1 MTHSPASSE
10 DEERRSASE
19 CPEGGSESDSSP
31 DGPGTGPQGTRGRGS
46 GGAPG
51 SLASAGGL
59 QGRSMSSLDDA
70 HFSMMVFRIGIPD
83 LHQTKCLRFNPDA
96 TIWTAKQQVLCA
108 LSESLQDV
116 LNYGLFQPAASGRD
130 ANFLEEERLLR
141 EYPQSFEKGVP
152 YLEFRYKTRVYKQTN
167 LDEKQLAKLHTKTGL
182 KKFLE
187 YVQLGTSDKVARLLD
202 KGLDP
207 NYHDSDSG
215 ETPLT
220 LAAQT
225 EGSVDVIRTLC
236 LGGAHIDFRA
246 RDGMT
251 ALHKAACARHCLA
264 LTALLDLG
272 GSPNYKDRRGLTPLF
287 HTAMV
292 GGDPRCCE
300 LLLYN
305 RAQLGVAD
313 ENGWQ
318 EIHQACQRGH
328 SQHLEHLL
336 FYGAEPGAQNAS
348 GNTALHICALYNK
361 ESCARILLYRGAS
374 KDVKNNNGQTAFQ
387 VAVIAGNFELGELI
401 RNHREQDVV
410 PFQESPKYAARR
422 RGPPSAGLTVPP
434 ALLRANSDTSM
445 ALPDWMVF
453 AAPGASS
460 SAAPAPAPAA
470 QAQAQPAAPGA
481 KLSTGTLRSASSPRG
496 ARARSPSRGRHPEE
510 AKRQPRG
517 RPSSSG
523 TPREPAGGTGGSAGP
538 GGSLGSRGRRR
549 KLYSAV
555 PGRSF
560 MAVKSYQAQAEGE
573 ISLSKGEKIKVLS
586 IGEGGFW
593 EGQVKGRVG
602 WFPSDCLEEVANR
615 SQEGKQESRSD
626 KAKRL
631 FRHYTVGSY
640 DSFDAPSLMD
650 GIGPGSDYII
660 KEKTV
665 LLQKKDSE
673 GFGFV
678 LRGAKAQTPIEEF
691 TPTPAFPALQYLESV
706 DEGGVAWRAG
716 LRMGDF
722 LIEVNGQ
729 NVVKVGHRQV
739 VNMIRQ
745 GGNTLMV
752 KVVMVT
758 RHPDM
763 EEAAHKKAPQQA
775 KRLPP
780 PAISLRSK
788 SMTSEL
794 EEMVSPWKKK
804 SEYQQQPAAPLPSME
819 KKRTVYQMALN
830 KLDEI
835 LAAAQQ
841 TISASESPGPG
852 GLASLGKHRPK
863 GFFATESSFDP
874 HHRSQ
879 PSYER
884 PSYLPA
890 GPGLMLRQKSIGA
903 AEDDRPY
910 LAPPS
915 MKFSRSL
922 SVPGSEDI
930 PPPPTTSPPEP
941 PYSTPPA
948 PSISG
953 RLTPSPRFN
962 PSSGGALPA
971 SSPASFDGPSPP
983 DTRLGGRGEKG
994 LYHGAALPPAL
1005 HHPPHHHHHHA
1016 PPPQPHH
1023 HHAHPPHPPEM
1034 ETGGSPDDP
1043 PPRLALG
1050 PQPSLRG
1057 WRGGGP
1063 SPTPGAASPSHHG
1076 GGAGG
1081 AGGPSQAPALRYFQ
1095 LPPRAASA
1103 AMYVPARSG
1112 RGRKGPLVKQTKVEG
1127 EPHKGGLPPAPSPA
1141 PASPASP
1148 QPPPPPAAAAASSE
1162 KNSIPIPTI
1171 IIKAPSTSSSGRSS
1185 QGSSTEAEPPPPPPQ
1200 QQQQQQP
1207 QAQQPGPEGAG
1218 GSSSSAPGGSPAPPA
1233 PPSPTPAP
1241 APASPSGPAT
1251 LDFTSQFGAALVGA
1265 ARREGGWQSEAR
1277 RRSTLFLSTDA
1288 GDEEGGGDG
1297 ALGSGAPPGPRLRH
1311 SKSIDEGMFSAEPY
1325 LRLEAGGGG
1334 GGYGGYGAAGR
1345 AYGSSGGSSAFTSF
1359 LPPPR
1364 PLVHPLTGKA
1374 LDPSSPLGLALAAR
1388 ERALKESSEGGGAPQ
1403 PPARPPSPR
1412 YEVPP
1417 PATPHH
1423 HHSPLAHHH
1432 HEPVLRLWGA
1442 APPDPARREL
1452 GYRAGLGGPE
1462 KPLTASPPAARRSL
1476 LHRLPPTAS
1485 GVGPLLLQ
1493 LGPEPPA
1500 PLPGGVSKAWRAGA
1514 ADEPERLPLHVRFL
1528 ENCQPRAGGAGG
1540 RGPPAEDGPGVI
1552 AAPPSPRRSV
1562 APASPTSPRGGGGG
1576 GGEENGLPLL
1586 VLPPP
1591 APSVDVEDGEFL
1603 FAEPLPPPLE
1613 FSNSFEKPESP
1624 LTPGPPHP
1632 LPDPPTPTTPLPPAA
1647 AAAAPGAAAP
1657 PTLDSTAS
1665 SLTSY
1670 DSEVATLTQGAPAA
1684 PGDTPAPGPPAP
1696 AAAPAAPAPQ
1706 PGPDPPPG
1714 TDSGIEEVDSR
1725 SSSDHPLE
1733 TISSASTLSSLSAE
1747 GGGSAGG
1754 GGGPGTGVAA
1764 GPELLDTYVAYLD
1777 GQAFGGSG
1785 PSGPPYPMTPSKL
1798 RGSRALGAG
1807 GGGLRSSPGGGLRD
1821 PVTPTSPTVSV
1832 TGAGTDGLL
1841 ALSGCSGPSAAG
1853 VTGGPVAVEPDGPPV
1868 VPLSSSA
1875 SSLPRKLLPWEEGP
1889 GPPPPPLPGP
1899 LAPAQASALA
1909 TVKASIIS
1917 ELSSKLQQFGG
1928 SSSSAAG
1935 GALPWARA
1943 GSGGSTDSHH
1953 GGASYVPERTSS
1965 LQRQRLSEDSQSSL
1979 LTKPVSSLF
1988 QNWPKTPLPPLP
2000 TGTGV
2005 PSAAAAAPG
2014 ATSPSAASSASTRHL
2029 QGVEFEM
2036 RPPLLRRAPSPSL
2049 LPASEHKLSHGRGRR
2064 LGRPLRP
2071 GLRATAPRDVRGP
2084 RGSPVRGLPLP
2095 LADPPAFAAPGQAF
2109 RRQAPGLLDQVRR
2122 GRLARVAG
2130 PGRAPGPL
2138 PGPRDRRLPPARPD
2152 QGGLRGPGRDPRG
2165 PPHEH
2170 RPGSQILPGEVM
2182 AGPDGPARPRNAGA
2196 RRPPDL

>member
-10 DEERRSASE
+10 DEERHSASE

-31 DGPGTGPQGTRGRGS
+31 DGPGKGLRGIRGQGS
-46 GGAPG
+46 GAPG
-51 SLASAGGL
+51 SLASVRGL
-59 QGRSMSSLDDA
+59 QGRSMSVPDDA

-116 LNYGLFQPAASGRD
+116 LNYGLFQPATSGRD

-225 EGSVDVIRTLC
+225 EGSVEVIRTLC

-305 RAQLGVAD
+305 RAQLGIAD

-361 ESCARILLYRGAS
+361 ETCARILLYRGAN
-374 KDVKNNNGQTAFQ
+374 KDVKNNNGQTPFQ

-422 RGPPSAGLTVPP
+422 RGTPNAGLMVPP

-453 AAPGASS
+453 AAPGTSS
-460 SAAPAPAPAA
+460 TG
-470 QAQAQPAAPGA
+470 APGPTSGPQGQSQPSA
-481 KLSTGTLRSASSPRG
+481 PSTKLSSGTLRSASSPRG

-523 TPREPAGGTGGSAGP
+523 TPREGPTGGTGVSGGP

-560 MAVKSYQAQAEGE
+560 MAVKSYQAQGEGE

-593 EGQVKGRVG
+593 EGQVKGRIG

-763 EEAAHKKAPQQA
+763 DEAVHKKAPQQA

-804 SEYQQQPAAPLPSME
+804 SEYEQQPAPVPSME

-884 PSYLPA
+884 PSYLPP
-890 GPGLMLRQKSIGA
+890 GPGFMLRQKSIGA

-910 LAPPS
+910 LAPPT

-948 PSISG
+948 PSSSG
-953 RLTPSPRFN
+953 RLTPSHRGGPFN
-962 PSSGGALPA
+962 PSAGGPLPA
-971 SSPASFDGPSPP
+971 SSPSSFDGPSPP
-983 DTRLGGRGEKG
+983 DTRMGGREKS
-994 LYHGAALPPAL
+994 LY
-1005 HHPPHHHHHHA
+1005 HHA

-1063 SPTPGAASPSHHG
+1063 SPTPGAPSPSHHG
-1076 GGAGG
+1076 SGS
-1081 AGGPSQAPALRYFQ
+1081 GPSQGPALRYFQ

-1127 EPHKGGLPPAPSPA
+1127 EPQKGGGLPPAPSPT
-1141 PASPASP
+1141 SPASP
-1148 QPPPPPAAAAASSE
+1148 QPPPAAAAPSE

-1185 QGSSTEAEPPPPPPQ
+1185 QGSSTEAEPPA
-1200 QQQQQQP
+1200 QP
-1207 QAQQPGPEGAG
+1207 EAAG
-1218 GSSSSAPGGSPAPPA
+1218 GSSATSPAPAISPV
-1233 PPSPTPAP
+1233 PPSPSPVPT
-1241 APASPSGPAT
+1241 PASPSGPAT

-1265 ARREGGWQSEAR
+1265 ARREGGWQNEAR

-1288 GDEEGGGDG
+1288 GDEEGGDSVLS
-1297 ALGSGAPPGPRLRH
+1297 AGAPPGPRLRH

-1325 LRLEAGGGG
+1325 LRLESAGAGSGA
-1334 GGYGGYGAAGR
+1334 YGYGAASR
-1345 AYGSSGGSSAFTSF
+1345 AYGSSSAFTSF
-1359 LPPPR
+1359 LPPR

-1374 LDPSSPLGLALAAR
+1374 LDPASPLGLALAAR
-1388 ERALKESSEGGGAPQ
+1388 ERALKESSEGGGTPQ
-1403 PPARPPSPR
+1403 PPPRPPSPR
-1412 YEVPP
+1412 YEAPP
-1417 PATPHH
+1417 PTPHH
-1423 HHSPLAHHH
+1423 HSPHAH

-1442 APPDPARREL
+1442 SPPDAARREL
-1452 GYRAGLGGPE
+1452 GYRAGLGSQE
-1462 KPLTASPPAARRSL
+1462 KSLPASPPAARRSL
-1476 LHRLPPTAS
+1476 LHRLPPTAP

-1500 PLPGGVSKAWRAGA
+1500 PHPGVSKAWRSGA
-1514 ADEPERLPLHVRFL
+1514 PEEPERLPLHVRFL
-1528 ENCQPRAGGAGG
+1528 ENCQPRASGASG
-1540 RGPPAEDGPGVI
+1540 RGPPSEDGPGVP
-1552 AAPPSPRRSV
+1552 PPSPRRTV
-1562 APASPTSPRGGGGG
+1562 PPSPTSPRGS
-1576 GGEENGLPLL
+1576 EENGLPLL

-1603 FAEPLPPPLE
+1603 FVEPLPPPLE

-1632 LPDPPTPTTPLPPAA
+1632 LPDPPTPTTPLPPVTPPAIT
-1647 AAAAPGAAAP
+1647 AAP

-1684 PGDTPAPGPPAP
+1684 PGDAPPQGPPAP
-1696 AAAPAAPAPQ
+1696 AAPAPPAPQ

-1754 GGGPGTGVAA
+1754 GGGGASVAS

-1785 PSGPPYPMTPSKL
+1785 TSGPPYPPQLMTPSKL
-1798 RGSRALGAG
+1798 RGRALGAS
-1807 GGGLRSSPGGGLRD
+1807 GGLRPGPSGGLRD

-1841 ALSGCSGPSAAG
+1841 TLSGCSGPSAAG
-1853 VTGGPVAVEPDGPPV
+1853 VAGGPVAVEPEGPPV
-1868 VPLSSSA
+1868 PLPSA
-1875 SSLPRKLLPWEEGP
+1875 ASLPRKLLPWEEGP

-1899 LAPAQASALA
+1899 LAQPQASALA

-1928 SSSSAAG
+1928 SSAAG
-1935 GALPWARA
+1935 GALPWARG
-1943 GSGGSTDSHH
+1943 GSGGSGDSHH

-1965 LQRQRLSEDSQSSL
+1965 LQRQRLSDDSQSSL
-1979 LTKPVSSLF
+1979 LSKPVSSLF
-1988 QNWPKTPLPPLP
+1988 QNWPKPPLPPLP

-2005 PSAAAAAPG
+2005 PPSAAAAPG
-2014 ATSPSAASSASTRHL
+2014 ATSPSASSSTSTRHL

-2049 LPASEHKLSHGRGRR
+2049 LPASEHKVSPAP
-2064 LGRPLRP
+2064 RPSSLPILPSGPLYP
-2071 GLRATAPRDVRGP
+2071 GLFDIRSSPTGGAG
-2084 RGSPVRGLPLP
+2084 GS
-2095 LADPPAFAAPGQAF
+2095 ADPFAPVFVPPHPGMSG
-2109 RRQAPGLLDQVRR
+2109 GLGGALSGASRSLSPT
-2122 GRLARVAG
+2122 RL
-2130 PGRAPGPL
+2130 L
-2138 PGPRDRRLPPARPD
+2138 SLPPDKPFGAKPLGFWTKFD
-2152 QGGLRGPGRDPRG
+2152 VADWLEWLGLA
-2165 PPHEH
+2165 EH
-2170 RPGSQILPGEVM
+2170 RARFLDHEIDGSHLPALTKEDYV
-2182 AGPDGPARPRNAGA
+2182 
-2196 RRPPDL
+2196 DLGVTRVGHRMNIDRALKVFLER

>member
-1 MTHSPASSE
+1 MPHSPASSE
-10 DEERRSASE
+10 DEHHSASE

-31 DGPGTGPQGTRGRGS
+31 DGPGRGPRGTRGRGS
-46 GGAPG
+46 GAPG
-51 SLASAGGL
+51 KLASVRGL
-59 QGRSMSSLDDA
+59 QGRSMSVPDDA

-116 LNYGLFQPAASGRD
+116 LNYGLFQPATSGRD

-225 EGSVDVIRTLC
+225 EGSVEVIRTLC

-305 RAQLGVAD
+305 RAQLGIAD

-318 EIHQACQRGH
+318 ETHQACQRGH

-361 ESCARILLYRGAS
+361 ETCARILLYRGAN
-374 KDVKNNNGQTAFQ
+374 KDVKNNNGQTPFQ

-401 RNHREQDVV
+401 RSHREQDVV

-422 RGPPSAGLTVPP
+422 RGAQSAGLTVPP

-453 AAPGASS
+453 SAPGASS
-460 SAAPAPAPAA
+460 SGTPGPTSGPQGSSQPPAPST
-470 QAQAQPAAPGA
+470 
-481 KLSTGTLRSASSPRG
+481 KLSSGTLRSASSPRG

-510 AKRQPRG
+510 TKRQARG

-523 TPREPAGGTGGSAGP
+523 TPREGPAGGTGGSGGP

-560 MAVKSYQAQAEGE
+560 MAVKSYQAQGEGE

-602 WFPSDCLEEVANR
+602 WFPSECLEEVANR

-763 EEAAHKKAPQQA
+763 DEAVHKKAPQQA

-804 SEYQQQPAAPLPSME
+804 SEYEHQPAPMPSME

-863 GFFATESSFDP
+863 GFFATEGRRGEPLPDTTQEVLECSVNQVSMGLLVLTCKSVGNHFTLP
-874 HHRSQ
+874 
-879 PSYER
+879 PS
-884 PSYLPA
+884 LPQ
-890 GPGLMLRQKSIGA
+890 RFWA

-910 LAPPS
+910 LAPPA

-948 PSISG
+948 PS
-953 RLTPSPRFN
+953 
-962 PSSGGALPA
+962 SSAEGPPVALPA
-971 SSPASFDGPSPP
+971 
-983 DTRLGGRGEKG
+983 
-994 LYHGAALPPAL
+994 
-1005 HHPPHHHHHHA
+1005 
-1016 PPPQPHH
+1016 
-1023 HHAHPPHPPEM
+1023 
-1034 ETGGSPDDP
+1034 
-1043 PPRLALG
+1043 
-1050 PQPSLRG
+1050 
-1057 WRGGGP
+1057 
-1063 SPTPGAASPSHHG
+1063 
-1076 GGAGG
+1076 
-1081 AGGPSQAPALRYFQ
+1081 
-1095 LPPRAASA
+1095 
-1103 AMYVPARSG
+1103 
-1112 RGRKGPLVKQTKVEG
+1112 
-1127 EPHKGGLPPAPSPA
+1127 
-1141 PASPASP
+1141 
-1148 QPPPPPAAAAASSE
+1148 
-1162 KNSIPIPTI
+1162 
-1171 IIKAPSTSSSGRSS
+1171 
-1185 QGSSTEAEPPPPPPQ
+1185 
-1200 QQQQQQP
+1200 
-1207 QAQQPGPEGAG
+1207 
-1218 GSSSSAPGGSPAPPA
+1218 
-1233 PPSPTPAP
+1233 
-1241 APASPSGPAT
+1241 
-1251 LDFTSQFGAALVGA
+1251 
-1265 ARREGGWQSEAR
+1265 
-1277 RRSTLFLSTDA
+1277 
-1288 GDEEGGGDG
+1288 
-1297 ALGSGAPPGPRLRH
+1297 
-1311 SKSIDEGMFSAEPY
+1311 
-1325 LRLEAGGGG
+1325 
-1334 GGYGGYGAAGR
+1334 
-1345 AYGSSGGSSAFTSF
+1345 
-1359 LPPPR
+1359 
-1364 PLVHPLTGKA
+1364 
-1374 LDPSSPLGLALAAR
+1374 
-1388 ERALKESSEGGGAPQ
+1388 
-1403 PPARPPSPR
+1403 
-1412 YEVPP
+1412 
-1417 PATPHH
+1417 
-1423 HHSPLAHHH
+1423 
-1432 HEPVLRLWGA
+1432 
-1442 APPDPARREL
+1442 
-1452 GYRAGLGGPE
+1452 
-1462 KPLTASPPAARRSL
+1462 
-1476 LHRLPPTAS
+1476 
-1485 GVGPLLLQ
+1485 
-1493 LGPEPPA
+1493 
-1500 PLPGGVSKAWRAGA
+1500 
-1514 ADEPERLPLHVRFL
+1514 
-1528 ENCQPRAGGAGG
+1528 
-1540 RGPPAEDGPGVI
+1540 
-1552 AAPPSPRRSV
+1552 
-1562 APASPTSPRGGGGG
+1562 
-1576 GGEENGLPLL
+1576 
-1586 VLPPP
+1586 
-1591 APSVDVEDGEFL
+1591 
-1603 FAEPLPPPLE
+1603 
-1613 FSNSFEKPESP
+1613 
-1624 LTPGPPHP
+1624 
-1632 LPDPPTPTTPLPPAA
+1632 
-1647 AAAAPGAAAP
+1647 
-1657 PTLDSTAS
+1657 
-1665 SLTSY
+1665 
-1670 DSEVATLTQGAPAA
+1670 
-1684 PGDTPAPGPPAP
+1684 
-1696 AAAPAAPAPQ
+1696 
-1706 PGPDPPPG
+1706 
-1714 TDSGIEEVDSR
+1714 
-1725 SSSDHPLE
+1725 
-1733 TISSASTLSSLSAE
+1733 
-1747 GGGSAGG
+1747 
-1754 GGGPGTGVAA
+1754 
-1764 GPELLDTYVAYLD
+1764 
-1777 GQAFGGSG
+1777 
-1785 PSGPPYPMTPSKL
+1785 
-1798 RGSRALGAG
+1798 
-1807 GGGLRSSPGGGLRD
+1807 
-1821 PVTPTSPTVSV
+1821 
-1832 TGAGTDGLL
+1832 
-1841 ALSGCSGPSAAG
+1841 
-1853 VTGGPVAVEPDGPPV
+1853 
-1868 VPLSSSA
+1868 A

-1899 LAPAQASALA
+1899 LGPPPASALA

-1928 SSSSAAG
+1928 SAVAG
-1935 GALPWARA
+1935 GALPWARG
-1943 GSGGSTDSHH
+1943 GSAGSTDGHH
-1953 GGASYVPERTSS
+1953 GGPSYIPERTSS
-1965 LQRQRLSEDSQSSL
+1965 LQRQRLSDDSQSSL
-1979 LTKPVSSLF
+1979 LSKPVSSLF
-1988 QNWPKTPLPPLP
+1988 QNWHKPPLPPLP
-2000 TGTGV
+2000 TATGV
-2005 PSAAAAAPG
+2005 PPSAAAAAPG
-2014 ATSPSAASSASTRHL
+2014 ATSPAASSST
-2029 QGVEFEM
+2029 
-2036 RPPLLRRAPSPSL
+2036 
-2049 LPASEHKLSHGRGRR
+2049 
-2064 LGRPLRP
+2064 
-2071 GLRATAPRDVRGP
+2071 
-2084 RGSPVRGLPLP
+2084 
-2095 LADPPAFAAPGQAF
+2095 
-2109 RRQAPGLLDQVRR
+2109 
-2122 GRLARVAG
+2122 
-2130 PGRAPGPL
+2130 
-2138 PGPRDRRLPPARPD
+2138 
-2152 QGGLRGPGRDPRG
+2152 
-2165 PPHEH
+2165 
-2170 RPGSQILPGEVM
+2170 
-2182 AGPDGPARPRNAGA
+2182 
-2196 RRPPDL
+2196 

>member
-1 MTHSPASSE
+1 MTHSPATSE
-10 DEERRSASE
+10 DEERHSASE

-31 DGPGTGPQGTRGRGS
+31 DGPGQGPRGTRGQGS
-46 GGAPG
+46 GTPG
-51 SLASAGGL
+51 SLASARGL
-59 QGRSMSSLDDA
+59 QGRSMSVPDDA

-116 LNYGLFQPAASGRD
+116 LNYGLFQPATSGRD

-225 EGSVDVIRTLC
+225 EGSVEVIRTLC

-305 RAQLGVAD
+305 RAQLGIAD

-361 ESCARILLYRGAS
+361 ETCARILLYRGAN
-374 KDVKNNNGQTAFQ
+374 KDVKNNNGQTPFQ

-422 RGPPSAGLTVPP
+422 RGPPGAGLTVPP

-453 AAPGASS
+453 SAPGASS
-460 SAAPAPAPAA
+460 SG
-470 QAQAQPAAPGA
+470 APGPPSGPQSQSQPSA
-481 KLSTGTLRSASSPRG
+481 PSTKLSSGTLRSASSPRG

-523 TPREPAGGTGGSAGP
+523 TPREGPAGGTGGSGGP

-763 EEAAHKKAPQQA
+763 DEAVHKKAPQQA

-804 SEYQQQPAAPLPSME
+804 SEYEQQPAPVPSME

-884 PSYLPA
+884 PSFLPP

-910 LAPPS
+910 LAPPA

-948 PSISG
+948 PSTSG
-953 RLTPSPRFN
+953 RLTPSPR
-962 PSSGGALPA
+962 GA
-971 SSPASFDGPSPP
+971 
-983 DTRLGGRGEKG
+983 
-994 LYHGAALPPAL
+994 
-1005 HHPPHHHHHHA
+1005 
-1016 PPPQPHH
+1016 
-1023 HHAHPPHPPEM
+1023 
-1034 ETGGSPDDP
+1034 
-1043 PPRLALG
+1043 
-1050 PQPSLRG
+1050 
-1057 WRGGGP
+1057 
-1063 SPTPGAASPSHHG
+1063 
-1076 GGAGG
+1076 
-1081 AGGPSQAPALRYFQ
+1081 
-1095 LPPRAASA
+1095 
-1103 AMYVPARSG
+1103 
-1112 RGRKGPLVKQTKVEG
+1112 
-1127 EPHKGGLPPAPSPA
+1127 
-1141 PASPASP
+1141 
-1148 QPPPPPAAAAASSE
+1148 
-1162 KNSIPIPTI
+1162 
-1171 IIKAPSTSSSGRSS
+1171 
-1185 QGSSTEAEPPPPPPQ
+1185 
-1200 QQQQQQP
+1200 
-1207 QAQQPGPEGAG
+1207 
-1218 GSSSSAPGGSPAPPA
+1218 
-1233 PPSPTPAP
+1233 
-1241 APASPSGPAT
+1241 
-1251 LDFTSQFGAALVGA
+1251 
-1265 ARREGGWQSEAR
+1265 
-1277 RRSTLFLSTDA
+1277 
-1288 GDEEGGGDG
+1288 
-1297 ALGSGAPPGPRLRH
+1297 
-1311 SKSIDEGMFSAEPY
+1311 
-1325 LRLEAGGGG
+1325 
-1334 GGYGGYGAAGR
+1334 
-1345 AYGSSGGSSAFTSF
+1345 
-1359 LPPPR
+1359 
-1364 PLVHPLTGKA
+1364 
-1374 LDPSSPLGLALAAR
+1374 
-1388 ERALKESSEGGGAPQ
+1388 
-1403 PPARPPSPR
+1403 
-1412 YEVPP
+1412 
-1417 PATPHH
+1417 
-1423 HHSPLAHHH
+1423 
-1432 HEPVLRLWGA
+1432 
-1442 APPDPARREL
+1442 
-1452 GYRAGLGGPE
+1452 
-1462 KPLTASPPAARRSL
+1462 
-1476 LHRLPPTAS
+1476 
-1485 GVGPLLLQ
+1485 
-1493 LGPEPPA
+1493 
-1500 PLPGGVSKAWRAGA
+1500 
-1514 ADEPERLPLHVRFL
+1514 
-1528 ENCQPRAGGAGG
+1528 
-1540 RGPPAEDGPGVI
+1540 
-1552 AAPPSPRRSV
+1552 V
-1562 APASPTSPRGGGGG
+1562 AP
-1576 GGEENGLPLL
+1576 
-1586 VLPPP
+1586 
-1591 APSVDVEDGEFL
+1591 
-1603 FAEPLPPPLE
+1603 
-1613 FSNSFEKPESP
+1613 
-1624 LTPGPPHP
+1624 
-1632 LPDPPTPTTPLPPAA
+1632 
-1647 AAAAPGAAAP
+1647 AP

-1670 DSEVATLTQGAPAA
+1670 DSEVATLTQGAPSA
-1684 PGDTPAPGPPAP
+1684 PGDPPPPGPPAP
-1696 AAAPAAPAPQ
+1696 AAPAPPVPQ

-1754 GGGPGTGVAA
+1754 GGGGGGGAGVSS

-1785 PSGPPYPMTPSKL
+1785 TPGPPYPPQLMTPSKL
-1798 RGSRALGAG
+1798 RSRALGAS
-1807 GGGLRSSPGGGLRD
+1807 GGLRPGPSGGLRD

-1841 ALSGCSGPSAAG
+1841 ALSACSGPSTASVAG
-1853 VTGGPVAVEPDGPPV
+1853 GSVAVEPEVPPV
-1868 VPLSSSA
+1868 PLPTA

-1899 LAPAQASALA
+1899 LTQPQASALA

-1928 SSSSAAG
+1928 SSAAG
-1935 GALPWARA
+1935 GALPWARG
-1943 GSGGSTDSHH
+1943 GSGGSGDSHH
-1953 GGASYVPERTSS
+1953 GGPSYVPERTSS
-1965 LQRQRLSEDSQSSL
+1965 LQRQRLSDDSQSSL
-1979 LTKPVSSLF
+1979 LSKPVSSLF
-1988 QNWPKTPLPPLP
+1988 QNWPKPPLPPLP

-2005 PSAAAAAPG
+2005 PPSAAAAPG
-2014 ATSPSAASSASTRHL
+2014 ATSPSASSSSTSTRHL

-2049 LPASEHKLSHGRGRR
+2049 LPTSEHKVSPAP
-2064 LGRPLRP
+2064 RPSSLPILPSGPLYP
-2071 GLRATAPRDVRGP
+2071 GLFDI
-2084 RGSPVRGLPLP
+2084 RGSPTGGAGGS
-2095 LADPPAFAAPGQAF
+2095 ADPFAPVFVPPHPGMSG
-2109 RRQAPGLLDQVRR
+2109 GLGGALSGASRSLSPT
-2122 GRLARVAG
+2122 RL
-2130 PGRAPGPL
+2130 L
-2138 PGPRDRRLPPARPD
+2138 SLPPDKPFGAKPLGFWTKFD
-2152 QGGLRGPGRDPRG
+2152 VADWLEWLGLA
-2165 PPHEH
+2165 EH
-2170 RPGSQILPGEVM
+2170 RARFLDHEIDGSHLPALTKEDYV
-2182 AGPDGPARPRNAGA
+2182 
-2196 RRPPDL
+2196 DLGVTRVGHRMNIDRALKFFLER

>member
-10 DEERRSASE
+10 DEERHSASE
-19 CPEGGSESDSSP
+19 CPEAGSESDSSP
-31 DGPGTGPQGTRGRGS
+31 DGPSRGPRGTRGQGS
-46 GGAPG
+46 GAPG
-51 SLASAGGL
+51 SLASTRGL
-59 QGRSMSSLDDA
+59 QGRSMSVPDDA

-116 LNYGLFQPAASGRD
+116 LNYGLFQPATSGRD

-225 EGSVDVIRTLC
+225 EGSVEVIRTLC

-300 LLLYN
+300 LLLFN
-305 RAQLGVAD
+305 RAQLGIAD

-361 ESCARILLYRGAS
+361 ETCARILLYRGAN
-374 KDVKNNNGQTAFQ
+374 KDVKNNNGQTPFQ

-422 RGPPSAGLTVPP
+422 RGPPGAGLTVPP

-453 AAPGASS
+453 AAPGTSS
-460 SAAPAPAPAA
+460 SG
-470 QAQAQPAAPGA
+470 APGPTSGPPGQSQPSA
-481 KLSTGTLRSASSPRG
+481 PSTKLSSGTLRSASSPRG

-523 TPREPAGGTGGSAGP
+523 TPREGPAGGTGGSGGP

-593 EGQVKGRVG
+593 EGQVKGRIG

-640 DSFDAPSLMD
+640 DSFDAPRSLMD

-763 EEAAHKKAPQQA
+763 DEAVHKKAPQQA

-794 EEMVSPWKKK
+794 EEM
-804 SEYQQQPAAPLPSME
+804 EYEQQPPPVPSME

-841 TISASESPGPG
+841 TISASDSPGPA

-884 PSYLPA
+884 PSYLPP

-910 LAPPS
+910 LAPPA

-948 PSISG
+948 PSSSG
-953 RLTPSPRFN
+953 RLTPSPRGGPFN
-962 PSSGGALPA
+962 PSSGGPLPS

-983 DTRLGGRGEKG
+983 DTRVGSREKS
-994 LYHGAALPPAL
+994 LYHSGPLPPAH

-1063 SPTPGAASPSHHG
+1063 SPTPGAPSPSHHG
-1076 GGAGG
+1076 GGGG
-1081 AGGPSQAPALRYFQ
+1081 GI
-1095 LPPRAASA
+1095 
-1103 AMYVPARSG
+1103 
-1112 RGRKGPLVKQTKVEG
+1112 
-1127 EPHKGGLPPAPSPA
+1127 APSPA
-1141 PASPASP
+1141 PAMSPV
-1148 QPPPPPAAAAASSE
+1148 
-1162 KNSIPIPTI
+1162 
-1171 IIKAPSTSSSGRSS
+1171 
-1185 QGSSTEAEPPPPPPQ
+1185 
-1200 QQQQQQP
+1200 
-1207 QAQQPGPEGAG
+1207 
-1218 GSSSSAPGGSPAPPA
+1218 
-1233 PPSPTPAP
+1233 PPSPSPVPTPT
-1241 APASPSGPAT
+1241 SPSGPAT

-1265 ARREGGWQSEAR
+1265 ARREGGWQNEAR

-1288 GDEEGGGDG
+1288 GDEEAGDG
-1297 ALGSGAPPGPRLRH
+1297 GLGPGAPPGPRLRH

-1325 LRLEAGGGG
+1325 LRLESAGAGSG
-1334 GGYGGYGAAGR
+1334 GGYGGYGAGGR
-1345 AYGSSGGSSAFTSF
+1345 AYGGSGGSSAFTSF
-1359 LPPPR
+1359 LPPR

-1374 LDPSSPLGLALAAR
+1374 LDPASPLGLALAAR
-1388 ERALKESSEGGGAPQ
+1388 ERALKESSEGGGPPQ
-1403 PPARPPSPR
+1403 PPPRPPSPR

-1417 PATPHH
+1417 PTPHH
-1423 HHSPLAHHH
+1423 HSPHAH

-1442 APPDPARREL
+1442 SPPDPAHREL
-1452 GYRAGLGGPE
+1452 GYRAGLGSQE
-1462 KPLTASPPAARRSL
+1462 KSLPASPPAARRSL
-1476 LHRLPPTAS
+1476 LHRLPPTAP

-1500 PLPGGVSKAWRAGA
+1500 PHPGVSKAWRSGA
-1514 ADEPERLPLHVRFL
+1514 PEEPERLPLHVRFL
-1528 ENCQPRAGGAGG
+1528 ENCQPRASGAGG
-1540 RGPPAEDGPGVI
+1540 RGPPSEDRPGVP
-1552 AAPPSPRRSV
+1552 PPSPRRSV
-1562 APASPTSPRGGGGG
+1562 PPSPTSPR

-1603 FAEPLPPPLE
+1603 FVEPLPPPLE

-1632 LPDPPTPTTPLPPAA
+1632 LPDPPTPTTPLPPVPPPAV
-1647 AAAAPGAAAP
+1647 AAAP

-1670 DSEVATLTQGAPAA
+1670 DSEVATLTQGAPVA
-1684 PGDTPAPGPPAP
+1684 PGDPPPPGPPAP
-1696 AAAPAAPAPQ
+1696 AAPPPPAPQ

-1754 GGGPGTGVAA
+1754 GAGGAGVAS

-1785 PSGPPYPMTPSKL
+1785 APGPAYPPQLMTPSKL
-1798 RGSRALGAG
+1798 RGRALGTS
-1807 GGGLRSSPGGGLRD
+1807 GGLRPSPSGGLRD
-1821 PVTPTSPTVSV
+1821 SVTPTSPTVSV

-1841 ALSGCSGPSAAG
+1841 ALSGCTGPSTAG
-1853 VTGGPVAVEPDGPPV
+1853 MAGGPVAVEPEGPPV
-1868 VPLSSSA
+1868 PLPSA

-1899 LAPAQASALA
+1899 LAQPQASALA

-1928 SSSSAAG
+1928 SSAAG
-1935 GALPWARA
+1935 GALPWARG
-1943 GSGGSTDSHH
+1943 GSGGSGDSHH

-1965 LQRQRLSEDSQSSL
+1965 LQRQRLSEDSQPSVLS
-1979 LTKPVSSLF
+1979 KPVSSLF
-1988 QNWPKTPLPPLP
+1988 QNWPKPPLPPLP
-2000 TGTGV
+2000 TGTAV
-2005 PSAAAAAPG
+2005 SPSAAAASG
-2014 ATSPSAASSASTRHL
+2014 ATSPSASSSTSTRHL

-2049 LPASEHKLSHGRGRR
+2049 LPASEHKVSPAP
-2064 LGRPLRP
+2064 RPSSLPILPSGPLYP
-2071 GLRATAPRDVRGP
+2071 GLFDI
-2084 RGSPVRGLPLP
+2084 RGSPTGGAGGS
-2095 LADPPAFAAPGQAF
+2095 ADPFAPVFVPPHPGISG
-2109 RRQAPGLLDQVRR
+2109 GLGGALSGASRSLSPT
-2122 GRLARVAG
+2122 RL
-2130 PGRAPGPL
+2130 L
-2138 PGPRDRRLPPARPD
+2138 SLPPDKPFGAKPLGFWTKFD
-2152 QGGLRGPGRDPRG
+2152 VADWLEWLGLA
-2165 PPHEH
+2165 EH
-2170 RPGSQILPGEVM
+2170 RAQFLDHEIDGSHLPALTKEDYV
-2182 AGPDGPARPRNAGA
+2182 
-2196 RRPPDL
+2196 DLGVTRVGHRMNIERALKFFLER

>member
-1 MTHSPASSE
+1 MTHSPATSE
-10 DEERRSASE
+10 DEERHSASE

-31 DGPGTGPQGTRGRGS
+31 DGPGRGPRGTRGRGS
-46 GGAPG
+46 GAPG
-51 SLASAGGL
+51 SLASVRGL
-59 QGRSMSSLDDA
+59 QGRSMSVPDDA

-116 LNYGLFQPAASGRD
+116 LNYGLFQPATSGRD

-152 YLEFRYKTRVYKQTN
+152 YLEKARPEIH
-167 LDEKQLAKLHTKTGL
+167 LSTGL

-225 EGSVDVIRTLC
+225 EGSVEVIRTLC

-305 RAQLGVAD
+305 RAQLGIAD

-361 ESCARILLYRGAS
+361 ETCARILLYRGAD
-374 KDVKNNNGQTAFQ
+374 KDVKNNNGQTPFQ

-422 RGPPSAGLTVPP
+422 RGPPGTGLTVPP

-453 AAPGASS
+453 SAPGASS
-460 SAAPAPAPAA
+460 SG
-470 QAQAQPAAPGA
+470 APGPTSGSQGQSQPSA
-481 KLSTGTLRSASSPRG
+481 PTTKLSSGTLRSASSPRG
-496 ARARSPSRGRHPEE
+496 ARARSPSRGRHPED

-523 TPREPAGGTGGSAGP
+523 TPREGPAGGTGGSGGP

-615 SQEGKQESRSD
+615 SQESKQGNSKVVCCPPAESRSD

-640 DSFDAPSLMD
+640 DSFDAPSLID

-763 EEAAHKKAPQQA
+763 DEAVHKKAPQQA

-780 PAISLRSK
+780 PTISLRSK

-794 EEMVSPWKKK
+794 EEMGEPWDCP
-804 SEYQQQPAAPLPSME
+804 STWTQTGLPFPS
-819 KKRTVYQMALN
+819 RSRY

-884 PSYLPA
+884 PSFLPP

-910 LAPPS
+910 LAPPA

-941 PYSTPPA
+941 PYSTPPV
-948 PSISG
+948 PSSSG
-953 RLTPSPRFN
+953 RLTPSPRGGPFN
-962 PSSGGALPA
+962 PGSSGILPA

-983 DTRLGGRGEKG
+983 DTRVGSREKS
-994 LYHGAALPPAL
+994 LYPP
-1005 HHPPHHHHHHA
+1005 
-1016 PPPQPHH
+1016 PHH

-1034 ETGGSPDDP
+1034 ETGRSPDDP

-1050 PQPSLRG
+1050 PQPSLRA
-1057 WRGGGP
+1057 RPPGP
-1063 SPTPGAASPSHHG
+1063 RPRRTTASAGG
-1076 GGAGG
+1076 GGASSSG
-1081 AGGPSQAPALRYFQ
+1081 PALRYFQ

-1103 AMYVPARSG
+1103 AMYVPARSAA
-1112 RGRKGPLVKQTKVEG
+1112 RARARLVKQTKVEG
-1127 EPHKGGLPPAPSPA
+1127 EPQKGGGLPPRAVATSPA
-1141 PASPASP
+1141 PRSRRPRWPRPRRRTPSPSP
-1148 QPPPPPAAAAASSE
+1148 PSSSRPHPPVAAAAAARAAAPRQSPPPSPSPREAAAAASRLL
-1162 KNSIPIPTI
+1162 
-1171 IIKAPSTSSSGRSS
+1171 A
-1185 QGSSTEAEPPPPPPQ
+1185 
-1200 QQQQQQP
+1200 QP
-1207 QAQQPGPEGAG
+1207 RPAM
-1218 GSSSSAPGGSPAPPA
+1218 SPV
-1233 PPSPTPAP
+1233 PPSPSPVPT
-1241 APASPSGPAT
+1241 PASPSGPAT

-1265 ARREGGWQSEAR
+1265 ARREGGWQNEAR

-1288 GDEEGGGDG
+1288 GDEDGGDG
-1297 ALGSGAPPGPRLRH
+1297 GLGAGGTPGPRLRH

-1325 LRLEAGGGG
+1325 LRLESAGAGSGA
-1334 GGYGGYGAAGR
+1334 GYGGYGAGSR
-1345 AYGSSGGSSAFTSF
+1345 AYGGGGGSSAFTSF
-1359 LPPPR
+1359 LPPR

-1374 LDPSSPLGLALAAR
+1374 LDPASPLGLALAAR

-1403 PPARPPSPR
+1403 PPPRPPSPR

-1417 PATPHH
+1417 PTPHH
-1423 HHSPLAHHH
+1423 HSPHAH

-1442 APPDPARREL
+1442 SPPDPARREL
-1452 GYRAGLGGPE
+1452 GYRAGLGSQE
-1462 KPLTASPPAARRSL
+1462 KSLPASPPAARRSL
-1476 LHRLPPTAS
+1476 LHRLPPTAP

-1493 LGPEPPA
+1493 LGTEPPA
-1500 PLPGGVSKAWRAGA
+1500 PHPGVSKAWRSGA
-1514 ADEPERLPLHVRFL
+1514 PEEPERLPLHVRFL
-1528 ENCQPRAGGAGG
+1528 ENCQPRAPAASG
-1540 RGPPAEDGPGVI
+1540 RGPPSEDGPGVP
-1552 AAPPSPRRSV
+1552 PPSPRRSV
-1562 APASPTSPRGGGGG
+1562 PPSPTSPRAS
-1576 GGEENGLPLL
+1576 EENGLPLL

-1603 FAEPLPPPLE
+1603 FVEPLPPPLE

-1632 LPDPPTPTTPLPPAA
+1632 LPDPPAPATPLPPVPPPAV
-1647 AAAAPGAAAP
+1647 AAAP

-1684 PGDTPAPGPPAP
+1684 PGDPPPPGPPAP
-1696 AAAPAAPAPQ
+1696 AAPAPAAPQ

-1754 GGGPGTGVAA
+1754 GGGGGAGVAS

-1785 PSGPPYPMTPSKL
+1785 PPGPPYPPQLMTPSKL
-1798 RGSRALGAG
+1798 RGRALGAA
-1807 GGGLRSSPGGGLRD
+1807 GGLRPGPSGGLRD

-1841 ALSGCSGPSAAG
+1841 ALRACSGPSAAG
-1853 VTGGPVAVEPDGPPV
+1853 VAGGPVAVEPEVPPV
-1868 VPLSSSA
+1868 PLPTA

-1899 LAPAQASALA
+1899 LAQPQASALA

-1928 SSSSAAG
+1928 SSAAG
-1935 GALPWARA
+1935 GALPWARG

-1965 LQRQRLSEDSQSSL
+1965 LQRQRLSDDSQSSL
-1979 LTKPVSSLF
+1979 LSKPVSSLF
-1988 QNWPKTPLPPLP
+1988 QNWPKPPLPPLP

-2005 PSAAAAAPG
+2005 SPTAAAAPG
-2014 ATSPSAASSASTRHL
+2014 ATSPSASASSTSTRHL

-2049 LPASEHKLSHGRGRR
+2049 LPASEHKVSPAP
-2064 LGRPLRP
+2064 RPSSLPILPSGPLYP
-2071 GLRATAPRDVRGP
+2071 GLFDI
-2084 RGSPVRGLPLP
+2084 RGSPTGGAGGS
-2095 LADPPAFAAPGQAF
+2095 ADPFAPVFVPPHPGMSG
-2109 RRQAPGLLDQVRR
+2109 GLGGALSGASRSLSPT
-2122 GRLARVAG
+2122 RL
-2130 PGRAPGPL
+2130 L
-2138 PGPRDRRLPPARPD
+2138 SLPPDKPFGAKPLGFWTKFD
-2152 QGGLRGPGRDPRG
+2152 VADWLEWLGLA
-2165 PPHEH
+2165 EH
-2170 RPGSQILPGEVM
+2170 RAQFLDHEIDGSHLPALTKEDYV
-2182 AGPDGPARPRNAGA
+2182 
-2196 RRPPDL
+2196 DLGVTRVGHRMNIDRALKFFLER